1 MGRSGEDLF
10 YECLDNLSRDYRK
23 WKQIPETLG
32 ELEII
37 VRVCLWRFEEI
48 CQLKS
53 SGKEF

>member
-23 WKQIPETLG
+23 WKQIPGTLG

-37 VRVCLWRFEEI
+37 VRVCLSGVEEI